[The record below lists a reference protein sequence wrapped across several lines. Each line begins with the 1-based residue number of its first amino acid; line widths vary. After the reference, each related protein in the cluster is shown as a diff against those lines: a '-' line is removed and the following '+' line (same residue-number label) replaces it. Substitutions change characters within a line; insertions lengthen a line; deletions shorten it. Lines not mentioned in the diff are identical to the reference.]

1 MLTDRPT
8 LERFRAGDREVLGEV
23 YRTFAP
29 DIGKMARFGF
39 SFRSGTE
46 VHRFYGFTQAFEQQ
60 DLVQEVFIR
69 AFSESARM
77 SYDGLTPYESYLKGI
92 LRNLVI
98 DEARRRRAALNAFG
112 GPGGSQVS
120 EEHLER
126 APSAD
131 DNPEVA
137 THNKRVR
144 DAMAGF
150 VETLP
155 VREQRLVQL
164 RWIEGKNQDEVAKK
178 MKVSRQT
185 VRTLEGRVRKRLH
198 KHLRTR
204 GVLEGGLST
213 KGMGALAAMPSLIA
227 PLLGVVALVVDV
239 LLGGSHV

>member
-1 MLTDRPT
+1 MLNDRPT
-8 LERFRAGDREVLGEV
+8 LERFRAGDREVLAEV

-46 VHRFYGFTQAFEQQ
+46 VHRFYGFSQAFEQQ

-112 GPGGSQVS
+112 GPGSQVG
-120 EEHLER
+120 EEHIER
-126 APSAD
+126 APAAE

-137 THNKRVR
+137 TQKKRVR
-144 DAMAGF
+144 EAMAGF
-150 VETLP
+150 IETLP
-155 VREQRLVQL
+155 IREQRLVQL

-204 GVLEGGLST
+204 GVLEGGLSA
-213 KGMGALAAMPSLIA
+213 KGVGALAVMPSLIA
-227 PLLGVVALVVDV
+227 PLFGCALLVGAH
-239 LLGGSHV
+239 LFSGPHV